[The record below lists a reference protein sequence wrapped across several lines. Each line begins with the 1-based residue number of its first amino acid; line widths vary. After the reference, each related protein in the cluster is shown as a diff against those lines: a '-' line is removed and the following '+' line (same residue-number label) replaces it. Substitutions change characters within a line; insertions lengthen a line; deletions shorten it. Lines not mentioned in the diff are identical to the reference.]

1 MSRPAIIAG
10 LVGVSVVVV
19 LLLLVVGLLII
30 VLIVQLL
37 VDAVTPLLL
46 AAVIAIPQ
54 NATSVANKASPANV
68 RAFETVKIVPADVLG
83 IDAHWSPL
91 IGDGSN

>member
-1 MSRPAIIAG
+1 MRKDAIVIWFLAA
-10 LVGVSVVVV
+10 LV
-19 LLLLVVGLLII
+19 
-30 VLIVQLL
+30 
-37 VDAVTPLLL
+37 L

-83 IDAHWSPL
+83 VDAHWSPL